1 MRAKLADAVS
11 VGQHC
16 GARSLAGTYSGLASR
31 FLIKAHDWRRN
42 HPLRTASNFATNSAL
57 THSSDLRLCVNT
69 WESVWLLHHRSFILK
84 RQVCL
89 FLGQALSC
97 CTQPGRQ
104 LSSSPFSSSSL
115 SSTMTSWNHPLMLP
129 VRIWILL
136 ISPCTWGC
144 LVMYISSSLFP
155 AAAPTH
161 ADKQA
166 HRHAQFICSFPLQRT
181 NSGGCRQP
189 VVFPRVSHSEL
200 WLGLALSSGS
210 CTICMLALK
219 PTHAPQRQQFVRLD
233 RCRWEDG
240 GVAPKT
246 SLTKPWEKV
255 KGSLYP
261 TLIWCV
267 RKHWHA
273 PSEKKKTV

>member
-1 MRAKLADAVS
+1 
-11 VGQHC
+11 
-16 GARSLAGTYSGLASR
+16 
-31 FLIKAHDWRRN
+31 
-42 HPLRTASNFATNSAL
+42 
-57 THSSDLRLCVNT
+57 
-69 WESVWLLHHRSFILK
+69 
-84 RQVCL
+84 
-89 FLGQALSC
+89 
-97 CTQPGRQ
+97 
-104 LSSSPFSSSSL
+104 
-115 SSTMTSWNHPLMLP
+115 MTSWNHPLMLP

-136 ISPCTWGC
+136 IPPCTWGC

-155 AAAPTH
+155 TAAPTH

-166 HRHAQFICSFPLQRT
+166 HRHAQFICSFLLQRT

-189 VVFPRVSHSEL
+189 VVFPRVSHSKL
-200 WLGLALSSGS
+200 WLGLALSLGS

-246 SLTKPWEKV
+246 SLPKPWEKV

-273 PSEKKKTV
+273 PSEKKKKTVSRESREKGDLTAIRSSGEEKGCLIWRFSHIHYVMDQTWLQEVSAKTGGSREETECHLQGPEN